1 MPLTAVAV
9 FALAWWLACYL
20 IGRDPA
26 RAVLWRG
33 ALALMTFAAG
43 VAAWTV
49 APDAPVAEVLLC
61 VPALAWAG
69 AAIGLL
75 HGPLPERRQI
85 ERGWQVLSAIFLLM
99 IMALPSTGKLVTL
112 APLIGGLVLLWRF
125 RDTVRPRLLP
135 GAMTAAAALYGIG
148 MVALLIPI
156 DLGPPGLVLAAMGL
170 DVLVLGFLLAVAD
183 AVDSGE
189 RLYPD
194 LRRSAVGAVAAA
206 LLVGG
211 PAALTMLAAQEL
223 RAVAVLQF
231 VLVAVVM
238 TAVALAAPV
247 RRGLDRIA
255 FLQDERLR
263 LDRAAL
269 LLLSEALPRRRERH
283 TLIALSEEDFYRL
296 TEQALHNYGDLGRL
310 LRSPLVDLP
319 AVDRRLTGTTGRRG
333 NATADRPLARAVEL
347 RAVLLENVARLKPS
361 GLSGTTE
368 EWRHYNALHY
378 CCVLG
383 LRPYERRPR
392 VDGLDR
398 DARRAL
404 EWFNRYVP
412 RSSLQLW
419 QSEGAELVAA
429 RLWRDLVS
437 TDPRWLTRTTTNA
450 TRGG

>member
-1 MPLTAVAV
+1 
-9 FALAWWLACYL
+9 
-20 IGRDPA
+20 
-26 RAVLWRG
+26 
-33 ALALMTFAAG
+33 
-43 VAAWTV
+43 
-49 APDAPVAEVLLC
+49 
-61 VPALAWAG
+61 
-69 AAIGLL
+69 
-75 HGPLPERRQI
+75 
-85 ERGWQVLSAIFLLM
+85 
-99 IMALPSTGKLVTL
+99 
-112 APLIGGLVLLWRF
+112 
-125 RDTVRPRLLP
+125 
-135 GAMTAAAALYGIG
+135 
-148 MVALLIPI
+148 
-156 DLGPPGLVLAAMGL
+156 
-170 DVLVLGFLLAVAD
+170 
-183 AVDSGE
+183 
-189 RLYPD
+189 
-194 LRRSAVGAVAAA
+194 
-206 LLVGG
+206 
-211 PAALTMLAAQEL
+211 
-223 RAVAVLQF
+223 
-231 VLVAVVM
+231 M
-238 TAVALAAPV
+238 TAVGLAAPV

-255 FLQDERLR
+255 FLQDDRLR

-283 TLIALSEEDFYRL
+283 TLIALSEEEFYRL

-392 VDGLDR
+392 VDDLDR

-404 EWFNRYVP
+404 EWFRRYVP
-412 RSSLQLW
+412 TSSLQLW